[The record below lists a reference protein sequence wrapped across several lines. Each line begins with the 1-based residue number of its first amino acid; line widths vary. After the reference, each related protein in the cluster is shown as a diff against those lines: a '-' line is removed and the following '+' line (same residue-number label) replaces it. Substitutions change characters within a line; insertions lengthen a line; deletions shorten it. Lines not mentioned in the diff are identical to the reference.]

1 MDPRFLVVELDS
13 KEQALQLVQIMLEKG
28 FGRLML
34 LDDLEKHPTLTRTI
48 KDELRDAASSPVKFP
63 IEQTPSFPVEEKVPY
78 PTLNQESNP
87 MVSSTETRNET
98 SLISNGAEDDGAVE
112 EEEEDMVLTSRTSS
126 KRPYEHNTE
135 DQEYREHLMSLL
147 CAEPEIVP
155 IGFNSA
161 DEEPSGSSPTKKSR
175 TGEYHEC
182 RLCGV
187 RVKTPRS
194 GRWNLQMHV
203 IALHCVGRQYKCK
216 ECKYLDYRKSTMRKH
231 TIAQHGSDIPPYNI
245 TDNIMKKE
253 WHEAMQKCFPE
264 FAHRTGFLS

>member
-1 MDPRFLVVELDS
+1 MDPKFLVVELDS
-13 KEQALQLVQIMLEKG
+13 KEQALQLVQVMLEKG

-34 LDDLEKHPTLTRTI
+34 LDDLGKHPTLTRNL
-48 KDELRDAASSPVKFP
+48 KDDFRNAASSPVTFKEKP
-63 IEQTPSFPVEEKVPY
+63 SQTYPVEEKVPY
-78 PTLNQESNP
+78 LLNQESSS
-87 MVSSTETRNET
+87 MVSSTGTKNEQRP
-98 SLISNGAEDDGAVE
+98 ISQVGADDEAVE
-112 EEEEDMVLTSRTSS
+112 EEEEEDMALTSRKSL
-126 KRPYEHNTE
+126 KRSYEHNNE
-135 DQEYREHLMSLL
+135 SQEYKEQLMNLL
-147 CAEPEIVP
+147 CAEPELVP
-155 IGFNSA
+155 IGFHSA
-161 DEEPSGSSPTKKSR
+161 DDEPTELSLIKKPSI
-175 TGEYHEC
+175 GEYHEC

-203 IALHCVGRQYKCK
+203 IALHCIGRQYKCK
-216 ECKYLDYRKSTMRKH
+216 ECNYLDYRKSTMRKH